1 MKKEKDLEVS
11 FDEIVRMVET
21 RRNNAFRKVNEEL
34 IALYW
39 DFGKYISEK
48 VNDGN
53 WGEKIIDK
61 LVEFMKREYPTL
73 KGFNRPGIYRM
84 KQFYETYKDNEIVSP
99 LVRQISWTNNIMI
112 LSSTKSIEEKEFYIR
127 MCIKNNYSKRELD
140 RQISSGYFYRYML
153 SDGKA
158 NESIEKATG
167 EEDYPNTRLLDTYS
181 LEFLDLPS
189 EFSEKDLKKAIITN
203 MKKFILEIGKD
214 FTYVGEEYR
223 IQVGGEDFYIDLLF
237 YNRTL
242 NCLVA
247 FELKTEKFKPE
258 YISKMDFYLE
268 ALDRQEKKKNENPSV
283 GIILCASKNEQV
295 VEYTM
300 SRSMSPTM
308 VSEYTVNLIDK
319 KLLENKLKEI
329 KDMVEENEEREDD

>member
-1 MKKEKDLEVS
+1 MKENELEVN
-11 FDEIVRMVET
+11 FNEIAKMVET
-21 RRNNAFRKVNEEL
+21 RRNNAYRKVNEEL

-39 DFGKYISEK
+39 DFGQYISEK
-48 VNDGN
+48 VQDSN
-53 WGEKIIDK
+53 WGDKIVDK

-73 KGFNRPGIYRM
+73 KGFTRDGIYRM
-84 KQFYETYKDNEIVSP
+84 KQFYETYKDNEIVGP
-99 LVRQISWTNNIMI
+99 LVRQISWTNNVKI
-112 LSSTKSIEEKEFYIR
+112 LGSTKSMEEKEFYIM
-127 MCIKNNYSKRELD
+127 MCIKNNYSKRELE

-158 NESIEKATG
+158 NESIEKVID
-167 EEDYPNTRLLDTYS
+167 EEDYPNTRLLDTYT
-181 LEFLDLPS
+181 LEFLDLPNNY
-189 EFSEKDLKKAIITN
+189 SEKDLKKSIISN
-203 MKKFILEIGKD
+203 MKDFILEIGKD

-223 IQVGGEDFYIDLLF
+223 IQVGDEDFYIDLLF

-308 VSEYTVNLIDK
+308 VSQYTLNLIDK

-329 KDMVEENEEREDD
+329 KQILEENNDEEII